1 MLLSRW
7 GSALALLLGFALLT
21 PVQAQS
27 VAGKG
32 NLLPPITGV
41 EGWALTVT
49 PPAKATLTRQ
59 ARAVVVNVATPGD
72 QPQRVQLAYSIV
84 ELTDGQAYTLRF
96 RAKADA
102 PREMLVVGAITKP
115 DFHEVGLSQPVSLTA
130 DWKDYALTFTA
141 HNTVAGQ
148 VSAPQFRM
156 GKQKGRVW
164 LADVTLIPNAA
175 APSPATATP
184 VAPVAPNG
192 IVDAVS
198 PGLKPS
204 AGETLLEG
212 SIREMRPAQKQF
224 VLLVTRVIAANGTA
238 KDIEPPRQQVIS
250 ARPDT
255 VLQRLPGKKPL
266 GTNPLTT
273 LQPGDRIAVLGP
285 PPPSGKAL
293 AAHSIVIAAKGTTPA
308 SAPDGP

>member
-1 MLLSRW
+1 MLLTRL
-7 GSALALLLGFALLT
+7 GSALALLLGLALLT
-21 PVQAQS
+21 PAQAQS

-32 NLLPPITGV
+32 NLLPPITGA

-49 PPAKATLTRQ
+49 PPAKATLKRQ
-59 ARAVVVNVATPGD
+59 ARAVVVTVTAAGD
-72 QPQRVQLAYSIV
+72 QPQQAQLAYSTV

-102 PREMLVVGAITKP
+102 PREMRVVGGITKP
-115 DFHEVGLSQPVSLTA
+115 DFHDVGLSQTVSLTA

-148 VSAPQFRM
+148 ISVPQFRV

-175 APSPATATP
+175 KPSSAAKPTAPA
-184 VAPVAPNG
+184 APNG

-255 VLQRLPGKKPL
+255 ELQRLPDKKPL
-266 GTNPLTT
+266 GTNPLVT

-293 AAHSIVIAAKGTTPA
+293 AAHSIVIASKGTTPA

>member
-1 MLLSRW
+1 MLLSRL
-7 GSALALLLGFALLT
+7 GSALALLLGFALLM
-21 PVQAQS
+21 PAQAQT

-49 PPAKATLTRQ
+49 PPAKATLAKR
-59 ARAVVVNVATPGD
+59 ARAVVVTVTAAGD
-72 QPQRVQLAYSIV
+72 QPQQAQLAYPIV
-84 ELTDGQAYTLRF
+84 ELTEGQSYTLRF

-102 PREMLVVGAITKP
+102 PREMLVVGGLNRP
-115 DFHEVGLSQPVSLTA
+115 DYHDIGLSQSVSLTA

-141 HNTVAGQ
+141 RNVVAGQ
-148 VSAPQFRM
+148 VSAPQFRV

-175 APSPATATP
+175 KPSPAA
-184 VAPVAPNG
+184 APAVAPNG

-198 PGLKPS
+198 PGLKPP

-255 VLQRLPGKKPL
+255 ELQRLPDKKPL
-266 GTNPLTT
+266 GTNPLVT

-285 PPPSGKAL
+285 PPSSGKAL
-293 AAHSIVIAAKGTTPA
+293 AARSIVIAAKGTTPA